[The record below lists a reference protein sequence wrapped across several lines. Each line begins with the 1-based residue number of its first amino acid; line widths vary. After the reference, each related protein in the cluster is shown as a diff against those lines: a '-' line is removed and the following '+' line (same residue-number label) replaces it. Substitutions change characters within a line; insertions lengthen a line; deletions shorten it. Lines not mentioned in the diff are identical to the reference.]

1 MDRPLSLSFCKAPRV
16 PWISPHAVFP
26 TTYQLR
32 LHHVVATT
40 AECRRPPVAF
50 CLVSRDLVFEVGI
63 IIIKVQKSEGKYF
76 DTVTCAFVRCSE
88 ECKKLQW
95 RCETFRISI
104 LFQLAF
110 SRDLFSLQLRVH
122 HKPNVQRE
130 IGLNVHILTLFA
142 SFSQNCVSLLRL
154 KLKWFCKFYKQSIR
168 YKSLISMIKNTSNT
182 AMNESLI

>member
-1 MDRPLSLSFCKAPRV
+1 MDRPLSLSFCKGPRV
-16 PWISPHAVFP
+16 LKFHHTPFSQLHISSGF
-26 TTYQLR
+26 TTWWPPLQSADAHQL
-32 LHHVVATT
+32 LSVWWVVI
-40 AECRRPPVAF
+40 CIRIR
-50 CLVSRDLVFEVGI
+50 
-63 IIIKVQKSEGKYF
+63 KVQKSEGKYF
-76 DTVTCAFVRCSE
+76 DTVTVGFVRCSE

-104 LFQLAF
+104 LLQLAF